1 MCLSKKMALNATS
14 WLLANV
20 SRRLMLF
27 GLAMVI
33 FIAGQVQAQA
43 SESQKIPVLIYH
55 QIVKGADAGGET
67 SISLQRFTEQMQHL
81 HDAGYTTVSTRD
93 LVAYMKGDIKLPKK
107 SIVLTF
113 DDGWKNVLS
122 AVPILNKLHFKASF
136 WIITERGIGWSN
148 VEWSDVIALSKNPN
162 FEVYS
167 HTATHPWDPKSNLV
181 TWVDGNDPRFGPAD
195 ALRELVESKRLLE
208 DKLGMPVPYLAWPV
222 GWYNDRLVKMAKQ
235 AGYTG
240 LLSAEDG
247 ANGPGDD
254 VYQIKRLFVDGACD
268 LPAFIRLIESH
279 RYEPCAKGLRVTRG
293 HSPAPYRQ

>member
-1 MCLSKKMALNATS
+1 MCLSEKMALNGRS

-20 SRRLMLF
+20 SRKLIF
-27 GLAMVI
+27 CGLVMAI
-33 FIAGQVQAQA
+33 FVAGQIQAQA
-43 SESQKIPVLIYH
+43 SERQKVPVLIYH
-55 QIVKGADAGGET
+55 QIVEGHVAGGET
-67 SISLQRFTEQMQHL
+67 SISLQRFTEQMQYL

-195 ALRELVESKRLLE
+195 ALRELTESKRLLE
-208 DKLGMPVPYLAWPV
+208 AKLEMQISYLAWPV
-222 GWYNDRLVKMAKQ
+222 GWYNDRLIEMAKQ
-235 AGYTG
+235 AGYTA
-240 LLSAEDG
+240 LLTAEDG
-247 ANGPGDD
+247 ANAPGDD
-254 VYQIKRLFVDGACD
+254 IFQIKRLFVDGACE
-268 LPAFIRLIESH
+268 LPAFIQLIESH
-279 RYEPCAKGLRVTRG
+279 TYESCAKGEWVTRG
-293 HSPAPYRQ
+293 HSPASYRQ

>member
-1 MCLSKKMALNATS
+1 MCLSEKMALNGRS

-20 SRRLMLF
+20 SRRLTF
-27 GLAMVI
+27 CGLVMAI
-33 FIAGQVQAQA
+33 FVAGQIQAQA
-43 SESQKIPVLIYH
+43 SESPKVPVLIYH
-55 QIVKGADAGGET
+55 QIVEDPGAGGET

-113 DDGWKNVLS
+113 DDGWKNALS
-122 AVPILNKLHFKASF
+122 AVPLLNKLHFKASF

-195 ALRELVESKRLLE
+195 ALRELTESKRLLE
-208 DKLGMPVPYLAWPV
+208 EKLEMQVPYLAWPV
-222 GWYNDRLVKMAKQ
+222 GWYNDRLIEMARQ
-235 AGYTG
+235 AGYTA
-240 LLSAEDG
+240 LLTAEDG
-247 ANGPGDD
+247 ANAPGDD
-254 VYQIKRLFVDGACD
+254 IFQIKRLFVDGACE
-268 LPAFIRLIESH
+268 LPAFIQLIESH
-279 RYEPCAKGLRVTRG
+279 RYESCAKGEWVTRG
-293 HSPAPYRQ
+293 NSPASYRQ